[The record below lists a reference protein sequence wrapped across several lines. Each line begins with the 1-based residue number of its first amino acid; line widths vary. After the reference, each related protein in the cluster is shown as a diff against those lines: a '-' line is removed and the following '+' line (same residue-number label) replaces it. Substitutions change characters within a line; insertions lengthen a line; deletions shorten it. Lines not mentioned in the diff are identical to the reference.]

1 MSNIRPSNLPI
12 EETDLIG
19 FVHTDRGVAGS
30 AKFDLA
36 NVSSALNLDGMATQ
50 APSAVAITGGTINGT
65 SIGATTPTTGVFSA
79 LTVNDNTTLGSSNS
93 DTVNFNAR
101 VASDINPATD
111 NTYDLGVTGHEWRN
125 LNIDGTANID
135 SLVADTADI
144 NGGTIDGTV
153 IGGSTAAAGAFTTLT
168 TSGTIVNSQGNFD
181 ALTFTGSN
189 SNAVGF
195 RIQNAFTGANN
206 WNVFVSGGAP
216 AAVGSFGVYD
226 DTGAVTRMTI
236 AKTSGSTVFSGGI
249 NSTAIGATTPS
260 TGAFTTLN
268 VLNASATG
276 VFGSLTGL
284 GGGSF
289 PTLTSGIGTAYGNAT
304 LGLVLAGNGSSNS
317 TTITTSAGATIAA
330 FNSTGLAVTGA
341 LSITQTGGGGTPIAI
356 TGATTGA
363 TLNSI
368 ANSGGTSYWGLESSA
383 GGTFTGTSAYAF
395 ILGSGSNNSTQIIA
409 NATKVADFSST
420 GLAVTGALSSTG
432 LFSLTGSSL
441 GQIASFNSTN
451 ANGIYQTFN
460 TNGTAIGDIGS
471 GFQTITGSSSDFGIT
486 SRGGNLVFGTGSALR
501 ATLSSTGLAVT
512 GALSSTGTIS
522 STIASGASANQVI
535 TNAGDFISAFVGNSS
550 TQMFSIRNNSATGVY
565 LNTQNSIPL
574 FLGVSTAT
582 TAGTTVA
589 NVAITSAGNV
599 GIGTASPGSMLDV
612 NGELRIGNT
621 VAAAVAVAS
630 THKVTIV
637 IGGVTYYLLATNV

>member
-1 MSNIRPSNLPI
+1 
-12 EETDLIG
+12 
-19 FVHTDRGVAGS
+19 
-30 AKFDLA
+30 
-36 NVSSALNLDGMATQ
+36 
-50 APSAVAITGGTINGT
+50 VAITGGTINGT

-79 LTVNDNTTLGSSNS
+79 LTVNDNSTLGSSNS

-101 VASDINPATD
+101 VASDINPSTD

-144 NGGTIDGTV
+144 NGGTIDATA
-153 IGGSTAAAGAFTTLT
+153 IGGSTAAAGAFTTASASTSVTTPSLT
-168 TSGTIVNSQGNFD
+168 NAGTL
-181 ALTFTGSN
+181 ALS
-189 SNAVGF
+189 A
-195 RIQNAFTGANN
+195 TGANIITAATN
-206 WNVFVSGGAP
+206 GVERMRIDSAGDVGIGTTTPASRVHLFGGTGATTNYIVEP
-216 AAVGSFGVYD
+216 NGWFGLKHRFGVSYSGDTTVIANNSLLTSATAGTLD
-226 DTGAVTRMTI
+226 DTGNT
-236 AKTSGSTVFSGGI
+236 GS
-249 NSTAIGATTPS
+249 AII
-260 TGAFTTLN
+260 
-268 VLNASATG
+268 
-276 VFGSLTGL
+276 L
-284 GGGSF
+284 GGGG
-289 PTLTSGIGTAYGNAT
+289 TLNFVQASAGAGSRTFTSRLAVDSSGNVGIGTASPAVK
-304 LGLVLAGNGSSNS
+304 LDVAG
-317 TTITTSAGATIAA
+317 TI
-330 FNSTGLAVTGA
+330 N
-341 LSITQTGGGGTPIAI
+341 
-356 TGATTGA
+356 
-363 TLNSI
+363 
-368 ANSGGTSYWGLESSA
+368 
-383 GGTFTGTSAYAF
+383 
-395 ILGSGSNNSTQIIA
+395 
-409 NATKVADFSST
+409 
-420 GLAVTGALSSTG
+420 
-432 LFSLTGSSL
+432 
-441 GQIASFNSTN
+441 
-451 ANGIYQTFN
+451 
-460 TNGTAIGDIGS
+460 
-471 GFQTITGSSSDFGIT
+471 
-486 SRGGNLVFGTGSALR
+486 
-501 ATLSSTGLAVT
+501 STGLAVT